1 MNFITT
7 TWKKDG
13 RAEFV
18 VLSVEEFQALRDQL
32 EDLVDLLD
40 LRHAKEE
47 EGGAPTVPLEEIEQ
61 HL

>member
-1 MNFITT
+1 MPDEY
-7 TWKKDG
+7 KSR

-18 VLSVEEFQALRDQL
+18 VLSVEEFQAQRDQL
-32 EDLVDLLD
+32 ENLGDLLD

-47 EGGAPTVPLEEIEQ
+47 EGGAPTVPLEEVEQ